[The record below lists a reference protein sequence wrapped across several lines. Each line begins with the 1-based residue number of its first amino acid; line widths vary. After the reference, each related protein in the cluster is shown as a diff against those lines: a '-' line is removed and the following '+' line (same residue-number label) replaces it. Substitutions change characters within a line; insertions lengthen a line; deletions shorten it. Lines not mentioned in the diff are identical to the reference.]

1 MRRGHRDWHGGVGPY
16 CGVYDQLNKTY
27 FRSQTADYRPG
38 EGFVPVRF
46 SDSDIEQMAGEMEE
60 ANRVP

>member
-1 MRRGHRDWHGGVGPY
+1 MRRGHRDRHGGVRSY
-16 CGVYDQLNKTY
+16 CGLYDQLNNTY
-27 FRSQTADYRPG
+27 FRAQTADYRPG

-46 SDSDIEQMAGEMEE
+46 TDSDIKQMAREMEE